1 MSRKLFCEI
10 SPFTYRLSMEKEILK
25 RKLKDFLRKTRFACE
40 RTSEPLPVLVYQ
52 HKSLIRRR
60 LGNVDMRLQENKATN
75 LALAV
80 NHINGLL
87 IRPGETFSVWKL
99 VGRTTKRK
107 GYKEGLT
114 IAKGQPSKGIGGG
127 LCQLSNLIHW
137 MILHS
142 ELSIVEHH
150 HHDGLDLFPDFGRQI
165 PFGTGTSISYNYIDY
180 RVKNETANTY
190 QLRLWVDGEYLCGEL
205 RAAKLQPHTFH
216 IHAENEYFSR
226 ERQRLGDGTSGMGD
240 AVYRN
245 GQVYRDVIDRD
256 TGRCLESQLIR
267 TNHAKVMYDLP
278 PSISI
283 QEQ

>member
-25 RKLKDFLRKTRFACE
+25 RKLKDFFRKTVFAHE
-40 RTSEPLPVLVYQ
+40 RTLDSLPILVYQ

-60 LGNVDMRLQENKATN
+60 LGNVDMQLQENKATN

-80 NHINGLL
+80 THIHGLL

-99 VGRTTKRK
+99 VGRTSERK

-142 ELSIVEHH
+142 ELTIVEHH
-150 HHDGLDLFPDFGRQI
+150 HHDGLDLFPDYGRKI
-165 PFGTGTSISYNYIDY
+165 PFGTGTSISFNYIDY
-180 RVKNETANTY
+180 RVKNETDNTY

-205 RAAKLQPHTFH
+205 RAKAPQPHTFH

-226 ERQRLGDGTSGMGD
+226 KGD
-240 AVYRN
+240 AIYRN
-245 GQVYRDVIDRD
+245 GQVYRDVIDRG
-256 TGRCLESQLIR
+256 TGRHLESQLIR

-278 PSISI
+278 PSITI
-283 QEQ
+283 REQ